1 MGNSGIE
8 WVDNVFDFCVIILV
22 RMAEMLD
29 ISYEEINIWLF
40 VVIQPAITILLF
52 FELLRLRRKLKGNSH
67 G

>member
-1 MGNSGIE
+1 
-8 WVDNVFDFCVIILV
+8 
-22 RMAEMLD
+22 MAEMLG

>member
-22 RMAEMLD
+22 RLAEMLG

-40 VVIQPAITILLF
+40 VVIQPAITMLLF
-52 FELLRLRRKLKGNSH
+52 LEILRLKFKIKGNFN

>member
-22 RMAEMLD
+22 RMAEMLG

-52 FELLRLRRKLKGNSH
+52 LELLRLRRKLKGNSY

>member
-22 RMAEMLD
+22 RMAEMLG

-40 VVIQPAITILLF
+40 VVIQPVITLLLF
-52 FELLRLRRKLKGNSH
+52 LEIIRLRFKIKGNFY

>member
-22 RMAEMLD
+22 RMAEMLG

-40 VVIQPAITILLF
+40 VVIQPAITMLLF
-52 FELLRLRRKLKGNSH
+52 LEILRLKFKIKGNFN

>member
-22 RMAEMLD
+22 RMAEMLG

-52 FELLRLRRKLKGNSH
+52 LEILRLKFKIKGNSH